1 MIRED
6 LEKEME
12 TSRADEAKA
21 QKLYEKNLG
30 AMKAM
35 LDAQTASMVALKGE
49 DTDLE
54 QSIFNENEFKDQK
67 TSDQAAE
74 QKLSLAIY
82 TDCSWVATHFDTR
95 HEKRKNEIDGLVEA
109 KGYLAGVEA
118 GDELAIPP

>member
-54 QSIFNENEFKDQK
+54 QSIF
-67 TSDQAAE
+67 
-74 QKLSLAIY
+74 

-118 GDELAIPP
+118 GDELAVPP